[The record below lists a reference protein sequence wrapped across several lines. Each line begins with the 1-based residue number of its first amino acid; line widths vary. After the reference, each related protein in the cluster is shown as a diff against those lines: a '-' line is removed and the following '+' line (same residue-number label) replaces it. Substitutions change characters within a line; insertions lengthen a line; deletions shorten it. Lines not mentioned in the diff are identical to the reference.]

1 MNFKKVKLMDM
12 ERCYAVTTQY
22 INGRKMLLAASNGK
36 EGCYAFDTEDFSEK
50 KLFGKNRAE

>member
-22 INGRKMLLAASNGK
+22 INGRKMLLAAAIVLVLVAVPVAMLRK
-36 EGCYAFDTEDFSEK
+36 REK
-50 KLFGKNRAE
+50 CT